1 MDDNWGNERE
11 KRGGVLLGKDEANQI
26 YTRDRESNNEI
37 SRKVSP
43 RLPVLI
49 ALRESASRSSK
60 RLPRVHTAGTAKVA
74 RSRGRGRWTELCRF
88 GRLRR
93 MPRKKNSISSLR
105 FPSFRRRNINTTF
118 NRCRSSSESK
128 SGTFNTATTMTS
140 STTTTIHKYAS

>member
-26 YTRDRESNNEI
+26 YTRERESNNEI

-93 MPRKKNSISSLR
+93 MPKKKKLY
-105 FPSFRRRNINTTF
+105 FEFTF
-118 NRCRSSSESK
+118 SK
-128 SGTFNTATTMTS
+128 FSQT
-140 STTTTIHKYAS
+140 KY